1 MEDAMSL
8 TEIREQDLMFL
19 GSIVKESL
27 RKYEFDLSHQELGEI
42 CTLLQDLNGVDV
54 AEIFSLKGEDDI
66 ILVCCKVSAREFGGR
81 WVWPEASLASCESV
95 KAREEGSVRASNRRE
110 VVDDTS

>member
-1 MEDAMSL
+1 MFESTNVLVRSSAGTLWGANAASDANEAC
-8 TEIREQDLMFL
+8 EIPAVAS
-19 GSIVKESL
+19 GTSV
-27 RKYEFDLSHQELGEI
+27 LSRW
-42 CTLLQDLNGVDV
+42 
-54 AEIFSLKGEDDI
+54 EDDI